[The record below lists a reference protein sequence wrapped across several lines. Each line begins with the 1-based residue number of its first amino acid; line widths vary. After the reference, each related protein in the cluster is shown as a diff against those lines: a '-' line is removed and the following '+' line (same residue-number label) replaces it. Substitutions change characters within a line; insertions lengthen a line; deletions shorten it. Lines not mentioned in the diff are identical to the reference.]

1 MKNVQFVIIS
11 GLSGSGKS
19 YAIRYFEDLGFFC
32 VDNLPPQLLP
42 KFIELCVQS
51 REGIDRVALGID
63 IRERDF
69 LGTFLTVFDAL
80 KEEGYRME
88 LLFLEARDEVLIR
101 RFSETRRPHP
111 LAREGS
117 VIDGIRLERERLYD
131 LRKRADRIID
141 TSDANVHQL
150 KETITRHYLEKE
162 QGQGLNLFLISF
174 GYKNGVPCDAD
185 LVFDVRFMANPNFV
199 RELKPLTGEDLQVTD
214 YVLSQPNSKVFL
226 EKLLDLL
233 DFVIP
238 LYEQE
243 GKSYLTIAVGCTGG
257 RHRSVVVVNRL
268 KDYLREKGHQV
279 RWHHRDLNPP

>member
-1 MKNVQFVIIS
+1 MKAVQFVIIS

-51 REGIDRVALGID
+51 RDGIDRVALGID

-69 LGTFLTVFDAL
+69 LGTFLSVFDEL
-80 KEEGYRME
+80 RDEGYRME
-88 LLFLEARDEVLIR
+88 LLFLEAKDEVLIR
-101 RFSETRRPHP
+101 RFSESRRPHP

-131 LRKRADRIID
+131 LKKRADRIID
-141 TSDANVHQL
+141 TSDSNVHQL
-150 KETITRHYLEKE
+150 KEVITRHYLEKE
-162 QGQGLNLFLISF
+162 QGSRLNLFLVSF
-174 GYKNGVPCDAD
+174 GFKHGVPYDAD
-185 LVFDVRFMANPNFV
+185 LLFDVRFLTNPNFI
-199 RELKPLTGEDLQVTD
+199 RELKPLTGEEPQVAE
-214 YVLSQPNSKVFL
+214 YVLAQPESRVFL
-226 EKLLDLL
+226 EKLFDMMNFL
-233 DFVIP
+233 IP
-238 LYEQE
+238 LYEKE

-257 RHRSVVVVNRL
+257 RHRSVVVINRL

-279 RWHHRDLNPP
+279 RWHHRDLNPT